1 MTRGGVGR
9 RRAGALLVGAAA
21 AAALSGCGVL
31 GSAPSPTSTYAGAD
45 GETVTVDWADY
56 PGEAGVDAD
65 AVRAAPDQDEL
76 EPVARELIERVRAAI
91 EAEGSVVMAPV
102 EREGTWFDDD
112 NWFAADGNGYGGES
126 MYVTLNCCDLESESV
141 PAPDAWRGVLDA
153 ASAVTEEFGLGPL
166 VLDNESD
173 AMTADAD
180 WAADYAEQYCNLPG
194 GGCWAWYATAY
205 GDSQWI
211 SLAIRDSSRDPSG
224 DALAEAEQFDWPVA
238 SVSLSYGATVIRAG
252 MREAFDAA
260 LAPFEGLEQPAPTT
274 SD

>member
-1 MTRGGVGR
+1 MTGGGT
-9 RRAGALLVGAAA
+9 RRAVAAIAGVA
-21 AAALSGCGVL
+21 AVAALSGCGVL
-31 GSAPSPTSTYAGAD
+31 GASPSPTSTYLCAD

-76 EPVARELIERVRAAI
+76 EPVARELVERLRAAI
-91 EAEGSVVMAPV
+91 EAEASVVMASV
-102 EREGTWFDDD
+102 ERESTWFDDD
-112 NWFAADGNGYGGES
+112 DWFAAEGNGYGGES
-126 MYVTLNCCDLESESV
+126 MYVTLNCCELESSTV
-141 PAPDAWRGVLDA
+141 PAPASWSGVRDA

-166 VLDNESD
+166 VLEHESD
-173 AMTADAD
+173 AMAADAA
-180 WAADYAEQYCNLPG
+180 WAADYAEQYCNLPD
-194 GGCWAWYATAY
+194 GGCWAWYATTY
-205 GDSQWI
+205 GDSQWV
-211 SLAIRDSSRDPSG
+211 SLAIRDAARDPSG

-238 SVSLSYGATVIRAG
+238 SISLSYGATVIRAG

>member
-1 MTRGGVGR
+1 M
-9 RRAGALLVGAAA
+9 
-21 AAALSGCGVL
+21 L

-166 VLDNESD
+166 VLDHESD

-194 GGCWAWYATAY
+194 RGCWAWYATA
-205 GDSQWI
+205 
-211 SLAIRDSSRDPSG
+211 
-224 DALAEAEQFDWPVA
+224 
-238 SVSLSYGATVIRAG
+238 
-252 MREAFDAA
+252 
-260 LAPFEGLEQPAPTT
+260 
-274 SD
+274 